1 MQLITIEPTPSPNSM
16 KLHLDETLPAGV
28 RRTYSED
35 NRRSAP
41 PIIGQLLDIDG
52 VKSVF
57 HTADFIALDRYPNA
71 DWARI
76 LADVRDI
83 FGQPQEESGQGEEW
97 SAWTSFGEAQVYVQY
112 FRGIPMQIRVQ
123 ADNREERVGLSERFV
138 KAVTE
143 VASATLIKERK
154 LSDYGIR
161 YGELADIAREVEQE
175 LEAAYPEERLAS
187 LVRQAI
193 EKAKSDEPFIEERR
207 ELTEEELAARLKDSD
222 WRVRYAALDRMEP
235 EASRLPL
242 LAETL
247 RDPQSQIRRLTVVY
261 LGEIKTAECLPL
273 LFEALRDAS
282 VSVRRTAGDTLSD
295 IGDPA
300 AIEPMIEAL
309 QDKNKLVRWRAARF
323 LYEAGD
329 ERAVPGARGSGER
342 QRVRGRA
349 AGAYGAGTNPL
360 RRGSG
365 RHRLAA
371 DGPPAR
377 AIRSR
382 TGLTRSRAAAVQQT
396 KE

>member
-161 YGELADIAREVEQE
+161 YGKLADIAREVEQE

-235 EASRLPL
+235 EANRLPL

-261 LGEIKTAECLPL
+261 LGEIKTQECLPL

-309 QDKNKLVRWRAARF
+309 KDKNKLVRWRAARF

-329 ERAVPGARGSGER
+329 ERAVPALEEAANDSEFEVALQARMALERIRSGEEAVGTVWQQMAR
-342 QRVRGRA
+342 LREQSEAERA
-349 AGAYGAGTNPL
+349 
-360 RRGSG
+360 
-365 RHRLAA
+365 
-371 DGPPAR
+371 
-377 AIRSR
+377 
-382 TGLTRSRAAAVQQT
+382 
-396 KE
+396 

>member
-123 ADNREERVGLSERFV
+123 ADNQEERVGLSERFV

-235 EASRLPL
+235 ETGRLPV

-273 LFEALRDAS
+273 LFDALRDAS

-300 AIEPMIEAL
+300 ATEPMIEAL
-309 QDKNKLVRWRAARF
+309 KDKNKLVRWRAARF

-329 ERAVPGARGSGER
+329 ERAVPALEEAANDSEFEVALQARMALERIRSGEEA
-342 QRVRGRA
+342 V
-349 AGAYGAGTNPL
+349 GTVWQQMARL
-360 RRGSG
+360 REQSEAERSG
-365 RHRLAA
+365 R
-371 DGPPAR
+371 
-377 AIRSR
+377 
-382 TGLTRSRAAAVQQT
+382 
-396 KE
+396 

>member
-41 PIIGQLLDIDG
+41 PIIGQLLDING

-193 EKAKSDEPFIEERR
+193 EKAKCDEPFIEERR

-309 QDKNKLVRWRAARF
+309 KDKNKLVRWRAARF

-329 ERAVPGARGSGER
+329 ERAVPALEEAANDSEFEVALQARMALERIRSGEEAVGTVWQQMAR
-342 QRVRGRA
+342 LREQSEAERA
-349 AGAYGAGTNPL
+349 
-360 RRGSG
+360 
-365 RHRLAA
+365 
-371 DGPPAR
+371 
-377 AIRSR
+377 
-382 TGLTRSRAAAVQQT
+382 
-396 KE
+396 

>member
-83 FGQPQEESGQGEEW
+83 FGQPQEESAQGEEW

-207 ELTEEELAARLKDSD
+207 ELTEEELAARLRDSD

-235 EASRLPL
+235 EAARLPL
-242 LAETL
+242 LTETL

-309 QDKNKLVRWRAARF
+309 KDKNKLVRWRAARF

-329 ERAVPGARGSGER
+329 ERAVPALEEAANDSEFEVALQVRMALERIRSGEEA
-342 QRVRGRA
+342 V
-349 AGAYGAGTNPL
+349 GTVWQQMARL
-360 RRGSG
+360 REQSE
-365 RHRLAA
+365 AE
-371 DGPPAR
+371 
-377 AIRSR
+377 RS
-382 TGLTRSRAAAVQQT
+382 
-396 KE
+396 